1 MLHSEGAE
9 KSVLSVIFQNP
20 DTHIKEALAE
30 GLTEDH
36 FFKPN
41 IKTLWNHICEIYR
54 EGQKLDLITLT
65 AELSKLGKLDE
76 LGGPSFISE
85 IYTYA
90 GHSGNWTQHID
101 ILRDRLARR
110 KAYSLAHSLDEEALA
125 EKTPEELANLL
136 KDASQA
142 ILEVNKPIDGSKV
155 AKVACREFAA
165 EFEALLSGG
174 GMPGIP
180 TSMEPIDRLTGG
192 MRAGELWVFCGPTSG
207 GKSVAALQAAGSA
220 ISLGKRVGAFSL
232 EMGAG
237 ECIGRM
243 VSCGYKLSYG
253 MIRNP
258 TEKGAATNGRASKQ
272 ELNTVR
278 RALTDLAEAPIVIND
293 EANLTIERIQSIA
306 QKWKDADGLDLLIVD
321 YIQLVR
327 TTKTGEAR
335 HEELSMIAGS
345 LKQLAKQLKI
355 PVVTASQLNA
365 EGRMAKAKSIGD
377 DADVVMRIEEDGIY
391 VLKNRNGEKHV
402 MLNLKL
408 DGKMQRFEET
418 HDNNNFNR

>member
-30 GLTEDH
+30 GLTEEH

-41 IKTLWNHICEIYR
+41 TKSLFDHICEIYR
-54 EGQKLDLITLT
+54 DGMKFDLITLS
-65 AELSKLGKLDE
+65 AELMKLGKLDE
-76 LGGPSFISE
+76 LGGPAFLQE
-85 IYTYA
+85 VYTYA
-90 GHSGNWTQHID
+90 SHSGNWTQHID

-110 KAYSLAHSLDEEALA
+110 KAYSLANSLDEETLA
-125 EKTPEELANLL
+125 EKTPEELASLL

-142 ILEVNKPIDGSKV
+142 ILEVNKPVDGSKT
-155 AKVACREFAA
+155 AKEACRDFAA
-165 EFEALLSGG
+165 EFEALLAGG

-220 ISLGKRVGAFSL
+220 ISLGKRVGVFSL

-243 VSCGYKLSYG
+243 ISCGYKLSYG

-258 TEKGAATNGRASKQ
+258 TEKGAADTGKANVH
-272 ELNTVR
+272 ELKTVK

-306 QKWKDADGLDLLIVD
+306 QKWKDTAGLDLLIVD

-402 MLNLKL
+402 TLNLRL
-408 DGKMQRFEET
+408 DGKMQRFEEFFPT
-418 HDNNNFNR
+418 NNYNQ

>member
-30 GLTEDH
+30 GLTDDH

-41 IKTLWNHICEIYR
+41 TKSLFNHICEIYR
-54 EGQKLDLITLT
+54 EGQKLDLITIT

-76 LGGPSFISE
+76 LGGPSFLSE
-85 IYTYA
+85 VYTYSA
-90 GHSGNWTQHID
+90 HSGNWTQHIG

-110 KAYSLAHSLDEEALA
+110 KAYSLAHSLDEETLA
-125 EKTPEELANLL
+125 EKTPEELADLL
-136 KDASQA
+136 KDASLA
-142 ILEVNKPIDGSKV
+142 ILEVNKPIDGSKT
-155 AKVACREFAA
+155 AKEACYEFL
-165 EFEALLSGG
+165 EDFKVLCSGDG
-174 GMPGIP
+174 SPGIE
-180 TSMEPIDRLTGG
+180 TSMRPIDNITGG
-192 MRAGELWVFCGPTSG
+192 MRSGELWVYCGPTSG
-207 GKSVAALQAAGSA
+207 GKSVAALQSAYGAVTAG
-220 ISLGKRVGAFSL
+220 KKVGIFSL

-237 ECIGRM
+237 ENIGRLI
-243 VSCGYKLSYG
+243 SCGYGVDYG
-253 MIRNP
+253 MLRNP
-258 TEKGAATNGRASKQ
+258 KKDGKEPIKSDLMK
-272 ELNTVR
+272 VR
-278 RALTDLAEAPIVIND
+278 RALNDLAETPIVIND
-293 EANLTIERIQSIA
+293 DAGLTIERIESIA
-306 QKWKDADGLDLLIVD
+306 QKWKDTDGLDLLIVD

-418 HDNNNFNR
+418 YQ

>member
-9 KSVLSVIFQNP
+9 KAVLSVIFQNP

-41 IKTLWNHICEIYR
+41 IKTLFNHICEQHR
-54 EGQKLDLITLT
+54 AGLKFDLVILN
-65 AELSKLGKLDE
+65 AELHKLGKLDE
-76 LGGPSFISE
+76 LGGPSFMAE
-85 IYTYA
+85 IYLYSPTSS
-90 GHSGNWTQHID
+90 HWTHHID

-110 KAYSLAHSLDEEALA
+110 KAYSLAISIDEETLA

-136 KDASQA
+136 KDASTA
-142 ILEVNKPIDGSKV
+142 ILEVNKPIDSSKTSKE
-155 AKVACREFAA
+155 ACYEFLEEFKVLC
-165 EFEALLSGG
+165 SGG
-174 GMPGIP
+174 GSPGIE
-180 TSMEPIDRLTGG
+180 TSMRPIDEITGG
-192 MRAGELWVFCGPTSG
+192 MRPGELWVYCGPTSG
-207 GKSVAALQAAGSA
+207 GKSVAALQSAYGAVTAG
-220 ISLGKRVGAFSL
+220 KKVGIFSL

-237 ECIGRM
+237 ENIGRLI
-243 VSCGYKLSYG
+243 SCGYGVDYG
-253 MIRNP
+253 MLRNP
-258 TEKGAATNGRASKQ
+258 TKGGKEPIKSDLMK
-272 ELNTVR
+272 VR
-278 RALTDLAEAPIVIND
+278 RALNDLAETPIVIND
-293 EANLTIERIQSIA
+293 DAGLTIERIESIA
-306 QKWKDADGLDLLIVD
+306 QKWKDTDGLDLLIVD

-418 HDNNNFNR
+418 YDNNNFNR